1 MANPMLQNTRIRDTE
16 NTEID
21 EENPTHLQP
30 VLAAFGVDTETDV
43 PYTIFTTASQY
54 KIVALCGLAGF
65 FSPFSAFTYFPALE
79 YMAKDL
85 GVSLQLSMN
94 SSLHVLRLC

>member
-1 MANPMLQNTRIRDTE
+1 MANPMLHNMGIRDTD
-16 NTEID
+16 NTELD
-21 EENPTHLQP
+21 EESLNHVQP
-30 VLAAFGVDTETDV
+30 VVATFDVDTEMDV
-43 PYTIFTTASQY
+43 PHTVFTTVSQRN
-54 KIVALCGLAGF
+54 IVALCGLAGF

-94 SSLHVLRLC
+94 IHA